1 MVKWVTLYIRYQFI
15 ENSRWKNMLINT
27 VGIPS
32 AKSKLW
38 DSLQE
43 KSDFLKIKITRT
55 TGIAKKWR
63 KNLDLQRLKRHFNY

>member
-1 MVKWVTLYIRYQFI
+1 MGYSIYSLSIYRKFKVEEYA
-15 ENSRWKNMLINT
+15 NNT
-27 VGIPS
+27 VGLPS